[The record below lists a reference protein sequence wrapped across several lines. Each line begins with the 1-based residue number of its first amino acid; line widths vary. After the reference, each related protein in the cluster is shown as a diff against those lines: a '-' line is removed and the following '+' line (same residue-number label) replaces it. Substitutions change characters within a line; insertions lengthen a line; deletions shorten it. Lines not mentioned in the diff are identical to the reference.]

1 MNSQSINF
9 KFFVDSDSSPFILF
23 DSNKKIAYLNDT
35 AEILMG
41 YVSKT
46 ELYNLTI
53 AYAPKDFGS
62 KTTRLELQYDLFA
75 FYALT
80 VAYEDE
86 QWISLRLYHKPRL
99 QSTALDA
106 LDKLPLTDINIL
118 LEANITLF
126 KLQNSNNLN
135 LLVDQDL
142 PMSRLDQNNFSKLL
156 RKVLH
161 AFRSSDNIDI
171 SLKLLIGE
179 YLIIH
184 NKREQIL
191 QLSIRANGRYND
203 DDLEIKS
210 LAQQINIT
218 SVMKEYSILLQI
230 PYIK

>member
-1 MNSQSINF
+1 MNSQSVNF
-9 KFFVDSDSSPFILF
+9 KFFVDNDNSPFILF
-23 DSNKKIAYLNDT
+23 ENNKKIAYLNNT
-35 AEILMG
+35 AEVLMG
-41 YVSKT
+41 YVSKA
-46 ELYNLTI
+46 ELYDLTI

-86 QWISLRLYHKPRL
+86 QFIALRLYHKPRL
-99 QSTALDA
+99 ESATLDE

-126 KLQNSNNLN
+126 TLKNSNTLN
-135 LLVDQDL
+135 LIVDQDL
-142 PMSRLDQNNFSKLL
+142 PMSRIDQNNFSKLL
-156 RKVLH
+156 RKVLN
-161 AFRSSDNIDI
+161 AFRSSDNIEI

-184 NKREQIL
+184 NKREQLL
-191 QLSIRANGRYND
+191 QLSIRANGRYNN

-210 LAQQINIT
+210 LAQQINI
-218 SVMKEYSILLQI
+218 SSIMKEYSILLHI
-230 PYIK
+230 PYIQ